1 MQGPVFIP
9 RGGHHPMRLVF
20 WFPLAAFLL
29 LAWPQT
35 GQAAGQCVACH
46 TDAAKLKAL
55 VQAPAETAEEE
66 GSS

>member
-1 MQGPVFIP
+1 
-9 RGGHHPMRLVF
+9 MRRVF